1 MKHAIRRVP
10 KHARSLL
17 AGAAVLSATSL
28 SAVADN
34 QPSNLSVFA
43 VTQAGEGVRMEY
55 ELEASAWILIIPITG
70 KASFNVEMR
79 PNGTYEI
86 RSRVRTTGLA
96 DVLVDYDMRLGAS
109 GYLRGD
115 TLNTYSYVSQNN
127 DGKKNRRVELV
138 YGESDVAMTA
148 NPRFGNLG
156 EPPAMPEQKL
166 EAKDPITSLIS
177 YALEPRGD
185 TPEELCGRT
194 MKIFD
199 GRQLTHLKM
208 SYVKTEKVRAKAWKG
223 EAVACDISMDKVA
236 GYKAGE
242 ANKDTLTG
250 IDGPLRMWLAPMP
263 NGSYVP
269 VKIQADTDDIGK
281 VTLQASKLRFS
292 PM

>member
-1 MKHAIRRVP
+1 MKHART
-10 KHARSLL
+10 LL
-17 AGAAVLSATSL
+17 ASAMAVGATGLTAM
-28 SAVADN
+28 ADN
-34 QPSNLSVFA
+34 QSSNLSVFA
-43 VTQAGEGVRMEY
+43 MTQAGEGVRMEY
-55 ELEASAWILIIPITG
+55 ELEASAWLLIIPITG

-79 PNGTYEI
+79 PNKTYEI
-86 RSRVRTTGLA
+86 NSRVRTTGLA

-115 TLNTYSYVSQNN
+115 MLSTYSYVSQNN
-127 DGKKNRRVELV
+127 DGKKNRRVELI
-138 YGESDVAMTA
+138 YGDSDVDMTA
-148 NPRFGNLG
+148 NPRFGSLG
-156 EPPAMPEQKL
+156 EPPATPAQKL
-166 EAKDPITSLIS
+166 EAKDPITALIS

-185 TPEELCGRT
+185 TPEALCGRT

-199 GRQLTHLKM
+199 GRQLTHLSM

-223 EAVACDISMDKVA
+223 QAVACDISMDRVA
-236 GYKAGE
+236 GYE
-242 ANKDTLTG
+242 ADEINRDTLTG

-292 PM
+292 PL